1 METMSATWTPQPA
14 VLQDLVTLFTQ
25 ASSPSAG
32 VQKRIIESVEELKRN
47 PDGLRYL
54 VVIFAELTK
63 EQVEVRQMAGLL
75 LKNLIAPSEGVK
87 DQNNKGARN
96 TGRSLTVATD
106 RVYDDAALEFVKR
119 NSLKA
124 LYDNSIDIRR
134 TAGTIITTIVTHY
147 GCDSYPDALTLI
159 TQLIEQ
165 RQDPAKALTALDT
178 FKKIAEDTLKAIM
191 EEEMEDPQAFR
202 SRTQPHQFIQVSVT
216 HFIPL
221 ILKLCDSDV
230 TPELR
235 EQALAVLE
243 VYNERH
249 AFAYREF
256 AHDFFDEFWNVL
268 GRMALDPTPGIRL
281 IVLRAMLTVYEYKCD
296 AILANAGPV
305 LDLMLTSSEDPNYEV
320 RLEALAFW
328 PELLKDSSAHSIIE
342 KYLPKLIPILIHN
355 VVYTQMDYQ
364 HLDQAQLQDDN
375 AAVPDEVQNI
385 APRFHQARGGN
396 GDVNDEDD
404 DDDEPGEAKSAWG
417 DTWTVRKAAALSL
430 DALSLS
436 FRGKIL
442 PLCLTLIEAK
452 LGSSQWEIRESGV
465 LALGA
470 ISKGCIKEL
479 DQYIPNVLKMLI
491 ELSKDSKPL
500 LRSISS
506 WCLQRFAAWFC
517 TDDHKDTYLG
527 PVVAA
532 LLARMLDRNKCVQEA
547 AVSAFAA
554 LEEVALGLMVPYL
567 PDIFETFARAF
578 ELYQAKNM
586 LILYDAIRT
595 LAEAVGPAL
604 VEAHPSH
611 YSQLFLTP
619 LFARWDQL
627 TPNDHYQASAL
638 CDCMGYVAQ
647 AIGSQILPMAPVITR
662 KCIELVS
669 VNLDEN
675 IHLPASERPGTDV
688 TESCFDL
695 LSFLVETLKDSYKP
709 IIVEYNFVPLVV
721 DALTKAELVVNM
733 NLKQSALALMGDV
746 CVCCCELLQP
756 HLTTLIPALAASL
769 SASQWA
775 VCSNAS
781 WALGQLVEQINPAI
795 MEPYGQYVC
804 QQLASIIVSDFKN
817 PSLRQ
822 NACITFGRFA
832 GACPHTTA
840 PVLLDVVGDW
850 CKVMSR
856 YQTDVEKIKSFK
868 GLCAALTMEPAI
880 GVARALPLLEC
891 ATSFVHEEPSAPTP
905 PGSFSRASRSYWV
918 APEIERVLKDM
929 IAWLRNLTGDRWPA
943 IVQELNHTSQ
953 QHLAFLLQS

>member
-1 METMSATWTPQPA
+1 METMSAIWTPQPA
-14 VLQDLVTLFTQ
+14 VLQDLLNLFKQ
-25 ASSPSAG
+25 ASSPSAS
-32 VQKRIIESVEELKRN
+32 VQKRVLEGVEELKRN
-47 PDGLRYL
+47 PDGVRYL

-75 LKNLIAPSEGVK
+75 LKNLVAPPEMKDSKSRGRPARSMASECVF
-87 DQNNKGARN
+87 DE
-96 TGRSLTVATD
+96 
-106 RVYDDAALEFVKR
+106 AALEFVR
-119 NSLKA
+119 GNSLKA
-124 LYDNSIDIRR
+124 LYDDSIDIRR
-134 TAGTIITTIVTHY
+134 TAGTIITTIITEY

-178 FKKIAEDTLKAIM
+178 FKKIAEDTLKAIV
-191 EEEMEDPQAFR
+191 EEEVEDGQAYR
-202 SRTQPHQFIQVSVT
+202 NRTQPHRFIQISVS

-221 ILKLCDSDV
+221 ILKLCDSEIES
-230 TPELR
+230 ELR
-235 EQALAVLE
+235 KQALAILE

-256 AHDFFDEFWNVL
+256 AHNFFDEFWNVL
-268 GRMALDPTPGIRL
+268 GRMALEPTPGIRL

-305 LDLMLTSSEDPNYEV
+305 LDLMLTSSDDPNYDV
-320 RLEALAFW
+320 RMEALAFW

-364 HLDQAQLQDDN
+364 HLDPAQLQEDN
-375 AAVPDEVQNI
+375 AAVPDEIQTI
-385 APRFHQARGGN
+385 APRFHQSRGG
-396 GDVNDEDD
+396 GDLDEDD
-404 DDDEPGEAKSAWG
+404 DDDEPGETKSAWG

-442 PLCLTLIEAK
+442 PLCLSLIESR
-452 LGSSQWEIRESGV
+452 LGSPQWEIRESGV

-470 ISKGCIKEL
+470 ISKGCLKEL
-479 DQYIPNVLKMLI
+479 DQYIPNVLNMLI
-491 ELSKDSKPL
+491 ELSNDSKPL

-517 TDDHKDTYLG
+517 MDDHKDAYLG

-554 LEEVALGLMVPYL
+554 LEEVALGLMVPFL
-567 PDIFETFARAF
+567 PEIFETFGRAF

-611 YSQLFLTP
+611 YSQLFLNP
-619 LFARWDQL
+619 LFMRWNQL

-647 AIGSQILPMAPVITR
+647 AVGTQILPMAPVITR
-662 KCIELVS
+662 KCIELIS

-675 IHLPASERPGTDV
+675 INLPLPERPGTDV
-688 TESCFDL
+688 SESCLDL
-695 LSFLVETLKDSYKP
+695 LSFLVETLKEAYKP
-709 IIVEYNFVPLVV
+709 IVIKFNFVPLVV
-721 DALTKAELVVNM
+721 DALTKPELVVNT
-733 NLKQSALALMGDV
+733 NLKQSALALIGDV

-769 SASQWA
+769 SATQWA

-781 WALGQLVEQINPAI
+781 WALGQVVEQVNPAV

-868 GLCAALTMEPAI
+868 GLCAALTMNPAV

-891 ATSFVHEEPSAPTP
+891 ATSFVYEEPTAPTP
-905 PGSFSRASRSYWV
+905 PGAPSRTMRQLRV
-918 APEIERVLKDM
+918 TPEIEQVLKDM
-929 IAWLRNLTGDRWPA
+929 IAWLRGLTGEQWPVV
-943 IVQELNHTSQ
+943 VQELNPTAQ
-953 QHLAFLLQS
+953 QHLAFIIQ